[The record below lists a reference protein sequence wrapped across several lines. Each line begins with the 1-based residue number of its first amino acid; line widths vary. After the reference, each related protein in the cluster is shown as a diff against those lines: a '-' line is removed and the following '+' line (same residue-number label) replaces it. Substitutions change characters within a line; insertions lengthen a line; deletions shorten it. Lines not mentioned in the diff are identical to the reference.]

1 MSLNLLTNPSL
12 NLVGLSLN
20 MIAELLGTSL
30 LPHLILSLAVRLLL
44 NSSINVL
51 IVLLLLS
58 CSILTIDVQV
68 VYVRI
73 DLQVDRSL
81 VDLLLLRLLSL
92 LSGWVSF
99 GLFMA

>member
-1 MSLNLLTNPSL
+1 
-12 NLVGLSLN
+12 